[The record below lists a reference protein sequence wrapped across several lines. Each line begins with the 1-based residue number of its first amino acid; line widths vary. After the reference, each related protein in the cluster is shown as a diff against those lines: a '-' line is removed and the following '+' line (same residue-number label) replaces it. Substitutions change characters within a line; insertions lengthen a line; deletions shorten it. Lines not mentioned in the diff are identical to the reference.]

1 MAKKVVFA
9 EDVVSDL
16 AQAFRLLSDE
26 TRLKIV
32 FYLARSEQNVGSL
45 CKTLGL
51 AQPTV
56 SHHLGLLRMGRL
68 ILNRRDGKQ
77 VIYSLNHDMI
87 GRLSVQ
93 LVSCVPQLSSVLK
106 GGKK

>member
-1 MAKKVVFA
+1 MAKKVFSEEAVG
-9 EDVVSDL
+9 EM

-32 FYLARSEQNVGSL
+32 FYLAKEEQNVGTL
-45 CKTLGL
+45 CKTLDL

-68 ILNRRDGKQ
+68 ILNRRNGKQ
-77 VIYSLNHDMI
+77 VIYSLNTDMLKC
-87 GRLSVQ
+87 LSGELANYLPE
-93 LVSCVPQLSSVLK
+93 LVRK
-106 GGKK
+106 

>member
-1 MAKKVVFA
+1 MAKKA
-9 EDVVSDL
+9 LSDEVISEL

-32 FYLARSEQNVGSL
+32 CYLAREEQNVGGL
-45 CKTLGL
+45 CKILDL

-68 ILNRRDGKQ
+68 IINRRNGKQ
-77 VIYSLNHDMI
+77 VIYSLNRDML
-87 GRLSVQ
+87 GKVASQ
-93 LVSCVPQLSSVLK
+93 LATMLK
-106 GGKK
+106 A

>member
-1 MAKKVVFA
+1 MAKKSMFN
-9 EDVVSDL
+9 EESVSDL

-32 FYLARSEQNVGSL
+32 FHLSREEQNVGNL
-45 CKTLGL
+45 CKILNL

-68 ILNRRDGKQ
+68 IINRRQGKQ
-77 VIYSLNHDMI
+77 VIYCLNTEMFAA
-87 GRLSVQ
+87 LAKQ
-93 LVSCVPQLSSVLK
+93 FQAAVPELGNVLK
-106 GGKK
+106 GKK

>member
-1 MAKKVVFA
+1 MAKKAAFNK
-9 EDVVSDL
+9 EVVSDL

-32 FYLARSEQNVGSL
+32 FYLAKSEQNVGSL
-45 CKTLGL
+45 CDILKL

-68 ILNRRDGKQ
+68 IVNRRNGKQ
-77 VIYSLNHDMI
+77 VIYSLNKDMMARI
-87 GRLSVQ
+87 STQVK
-93 LVSCVPQLSSVLK
+93 SCVSNVNSLLK
-106 GGKK
+106 GK

>member
-1 MAKKVVFA
+1 MAKKGTFSS
-9 EDVVSDL
+9 DVVGEL

-32 FYLARSEQNVGSL
+32 FHLAKAEQNVGSL
-45 CKTLGL
+45 CKILGL

-68 ILNRRDGKQ
+68 IVNRRNGKQ
-77 VIYSLNHDMI
+77 VIYSLNTDMF
-87 GRLSVQ
+87 GKLRTQ
-93 LVSCVPQLSSVLK
+93 LASCVPSLTGILK
-106 GGKK
+106 GKK

>member
-1 MAKKVVFA
+1 MAKMAAFA
-9 EDVVSDL
+9 ADVVGEL

-32 FYLARSEQNVGSL
+32 FYLARHEQNVGSL
-45 CKTLGL
+45 CEILKL

-68 ILNRRDGKQ
+68 IVNRRNGKQ
-77 VIYSLNHDMI
+77 VIYSLNKDMLA
-87 GRLSVQ
+87 RLRTQ
-93 LVSCVPQLSSVLK
+93 LAACVPNLSSLLK
-106 GGKK
+106 GKK

>member
-1 MAKKVVFA
+1 MAKKAFSEEVVG
-9 EDVVSDL
+9 EL

-32 FYLARSEQNVGSL
+32 FYLAKDEQNVGML
-45 CKTLGL
+45 CKTLNL

-68 ILNRRDGKQ
+68 ILNRRNGKQ
-77 VIYSLNHDMI
+77 VIYTLNKDMLKSLSAELANYLPELA
-87 GRLSVQ
+87 R
-93 LVSCVPQLSSVLK
+93 
-106 GGKK
+106 GK

>member
-1 MAKKVVFA
+1 MAKKAAFPG
-9 EDVVSDL
+9 DVVGEL

-32 FYLARSEQNVGSL
+32 FHLAQQEQNVGSL
-45 CKTLGL
+45 CDILGL

-68 ILNRRDGKQ
+68 IVNRRNGKQ
-77 VIYSLNHDMI
+77 VIYSLNADMI
-87 GRLSVQ
+87 VKLRQQ
-93 LVSCVPQLSSVLK
+93 LTECVPNVGSMLK
-106 GGKK
+106 GKK

>member
-1 MAKKVVFA
+1 MAKKATFNK
-9 EDVVSDL
+9 EVVSDL

-32 FYLARSEQNVGSL
+32 FYLAKSERNVGSL
-45 CKTLGL
+45 CDILGL

-68 ILNRRDGKQ
+68 IVNRRNGKQ
-77 VIYSLNHDMI
+77 VIYSLNKDMMARI
-87 GRLSVQ
+87 RTQ
-93 LVSCVPQLSSVLK
+93 MNSCVSNLSSLLK
-106 GGKK
+106 GK

>member
-1 MAKKVVFA
+1 MAKKASFA
-9 EDVVSDL
+9 ADVVGEL

-32 FYLARSEQNVGSL
+32 FHLAQQEQNVGNL
-45 CKTLGL
+45 CKILSL

-68 ILNRRDGKQ
+68 IINRRNGKQ
-77 VIYSLNHDMI
+77 VIYSLNTEML
-87 GRLSVQ
+87 GRLRQQ
-93 LVSCVPQLSSVLK
+93 LGTCVPGLVALLK
-106 GGKK
+106 GKK

>member
-1 MAKKVVFA
+1 MAKKAFGD
-9 EDVVSDL
+9 DVVNEL

-32 FYLARSEQNVGSL
+32 CHLAREEQNVGGL
-45 CKTLGL
+45 CKILNL

-68 ILNRRDGKQ
+68 ILNRRNGKQ
-77 VIYSLNHDMI
+77 VIYSLNQDML
-87 GRLSVQ
+87 GKVATQ
-93 LVSCVPQLSSVLK
+93 LTVLLK
-106 GGKK
+106 G

>member
-1 MAKKVVFA
+1 MAKKVSFA
-9 EDVVSDL
+9 ADVVSDL

-32 FYLARSEQNVGSL
+32 FYLARNERNVGSL
-45 CKTLGL
+45 CDLLGL

-68 ILNRRDGKQ
+68 IVNRRNGKQ
-77 VIYSLNHDMI
+77 VIYSLNTDMI
-87 GRLSVQ
+87 KRLRIQLAGSVPN
-93 LVSCVPQLSSVLK
+93 LTSLLK
-106 GGKK
+106 GKK

>member
-1 MAKKVVFA
+1 MARKASFA
-9 EDVVSDL
+9 ADVVGEL

-32 FYLARSEQNVGSL
+32 FYLARREQNVGSL
-45 CKTLGL
+45 CEILDL

-68 ILNRRDGKQ
+68 IVNRRNGKQ
-77 VIYSLNHDMI
+77 VIYSLNKDMLA
-87 GRLSVQ
+87 RLRTQ
-93 LVSCVPQLSSVLK
+93 LAGCVPNLSSLLK
-106 GGKK
+106 GKK

>member
-1 MAKKVVFA
+1 MARRASFA

-32 FYLARSEQNVGSL
+32 FHLARSEQNVGSL
-45 CKTLGL
+45 CKILGL

-68 ILNRRDGKQ
+68 ILNRRNGKQ
-77 VIYSLNHDMI
+77 VIYSLNGDMLS
-87 GRLSVQ
+87 RLSVQ
-93 LVSCVPQLSSVLK
+93 LVSCVPELAGMLK
-106 GGKK
+106 GKK